1 MIKKIVAI
9 SLTLILAFAVTACGS
24 GGSSGSGDTV
34 KFIVGTG
41 TSENSNTAKALKE
54 MEANIEEL
62 SEGTVD
68 VEVYYSETLGSE
80 SEMIEQLAMGS
91 VNLVL
96 PGSTLLSAYDERFGI
111 WDIPFLF
118 TSYEAI
124 DEALAGELGE
134 EWDSWMEEYDF
145 HSFGIIPTG
154 FRGLSNSKHAVHTP
168 ADMKGLKIRVMESDA
183 YIDTFNAL
191 GANTVT
197 MNYSDVYSGLQ
208 QGVIDGQDNPAE
220 FTVTSAFYEIQD
232 YYTELNHVMCMM
244 PVFTSTDY
252 YDGLSDQQRAAI
264 DEGVATM
271 IENLTAE
278 FRANEDGF
286 LKQMADSGVEITELT
301 DDEMQQFVDKVGSVH
316 NSFKKSLG
324 KDLFNICMSYNE

>member
-1 MIKKIVAI
+1 MFKKIIVAA
-9 SLTLILAFAVTACGS
+9 LTVTLALAVTACGG
-24 GGSSGSGDTV
+24 GGSNSGGDTV

-41 TSENSNTAKALKE
+41 TAETSNTAKALKA
-54 MEANIEEL
+54 MEKDIEEK

-80 SEMIEQLAMGS
+80 SEMIEQLSMGS

-96 PGSTLLSAYDERFGI
+96 PGSTLLTSYDSKFGI

-118 TSYEAI
+118 TSYEAV
-124 DEALAGELGE
+124 DEALAGDLGDQ
-134 EWDSWMEEYDF
+134 WDSWMEEYGY

-154 FRGLSNSKHAVHTP
+154 FRGLSNNKHAVHTP
-168 ADMKGLKIRVMESDA
+168 DDMKGLKIRVMESDA

-220 FTVTSAFYEIQD
+220 FTVSSAFYEIQD
-232 YYTELNHVMCMM
+232 YYTKLNHVMCMM
-244 PVFTSTDY
+244 PVFTSTSY
-252 YDGLSDQQRAAI
+252 YEGLTDQQRTAI
-264 DEGVATM
+264 DEGVSAM
-271 IENLTAE
+271 IANLTE
-278 FRANEDGF
+278 DFRNNEEGF
-286 LKQMADSGVEITELT
+286 IQQMADADVEITELT
-301 DDEMQQFVDKVGSVH
+301 DDEMQQFVDKVAPVH
-316 NSFKKSLG
+316 DSFKKSLG
-324 KDLFNICMSYNE
+324 KELFDLCMSYNK

>member
-9 SLTLILAFAVTACGS
+9 SLTLALAFAVTACG
-24 GGSSGSGDTV
+24 GSGSESSDAV

-41 TSENSNTAKALKE
+41 TAETSNTAKALKE
-54 MEANIEEL
+54 METNIEEL

-68 VEVYYSETLGSE
+68 VQVYYSETLGSE
-80 SEMIEQLAMGS
+80 SEMIEQLSMGS

-96 PGSTLLSAYDERFGI
+96 PGSTLLTSYDDRFGI

-118 TSYEAI
+118 TSYEAV
-124 DEALAGELGE
+124 DEALAGDLGQQ
-134 EWDSWMEEYDF
+134 WDSWMEEYGY

-168 ADMKGLKIRVMESDA
+168 DDMKGLKIRVMESDA

-220 FTVTSAFYEIQD
+220 FTVSSAFYEIQD
-232 YYTELNHVMCMM
+232 YYTRLNHVMCMM
-244 PVFTSTDY
+244 PVFTSSDY
-252 YDGLSDQQRAAI
+252 YNGLSDKQKAAI
-264 DEGVATM
+264 DEGVSTM
-271 IENLTAE
+271 ITNLTKE
-278 FRANEDGF
+278 FRENEDGF
-286 LKQMADSGVEITELT
+286 IKQMADSGVEITELT

-316 NSFKKSLG
+316 DSFKKSLG
-324 KDLFNICMSYNE
+324 EDLFNLCMSYSK